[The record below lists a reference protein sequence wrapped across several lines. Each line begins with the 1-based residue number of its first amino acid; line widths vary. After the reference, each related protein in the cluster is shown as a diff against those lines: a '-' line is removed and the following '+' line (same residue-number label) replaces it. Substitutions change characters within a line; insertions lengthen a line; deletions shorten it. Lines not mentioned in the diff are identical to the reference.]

1 MPVLNRRG
9 ARVYVAVTLGLISV
23 IVIFLI
29 ISFTRAEN
37 FEVYQLE
44 VEGGKTHEIKYD
56 IEGSKVQSIAGYPES
71 FSIVIEIEE
80 APEQG
85 SLKMQFN
92 RDDMAELLGN
102 EGQQVSAF
110 VDEKPATFAMGI
122 PSARGSGMLSIGSS
136 DTVTVTIDFA
146 KGSEVIELMG
156 ARYD

>member
-29 ISFTRAEN
+29 ISFTRAAN

-44 VEGGKTHEIKYD
+44 VEGGKTYEIKYD
-56 IEGSKVQSIAGYPES
+56 IEGSKVQNMSGHPES

-110 VDEKPATFAMGI
+110 VNEQANTIGI
-122 PSARGSGMLSIGSS
+122 SSAE
-136 DTVTVTIDFA
+136 DTMTVIVEFQR
-146 KGSEVIELMG
+146 GSEVIELIG
-156 ARYD
+156 AKHD